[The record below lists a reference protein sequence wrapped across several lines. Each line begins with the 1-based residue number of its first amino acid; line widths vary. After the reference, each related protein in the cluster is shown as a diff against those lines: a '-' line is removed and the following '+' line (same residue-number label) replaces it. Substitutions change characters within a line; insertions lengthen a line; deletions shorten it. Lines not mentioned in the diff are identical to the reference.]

1 MLPWPATELMPQ
13 AQGAG
18 WLAGGEAAAWESR
31 EADTVA
37 TIVLNRGAA
46 PTPSRLRGRGVQYS
60 PQMKRKAAEMDDDD
74 GRDAEIAEEEE
85 PVEEGSDEDAP
96 GEVDE
101 EVVGSEADAEVAED
115 EDADEEE
122 NVGAVKTRVTRSR
135 PRRRRAQEEESEAE
149 AEASDGSSDD
159 ESSKSGTEED
169 WEAADDDDDDD
180 AGEGIDIATP
190 NASRCIFCGQDEE
203 HDPGEEFEEYLACSV
218 CGDNAHRHCA
228 REAASLVENEDA
240 TDWRCKD
247 CVENGLEADL
257 KNAPELLADR
267 RRSSAP
273 RMARDLLPSA
283 RGGIKPDAHS
293 VFNKLILDEDPMDGS
308 RSLRKRK
315 TPGAEDD
322 EPPRPAIRKRRRTN
336 DSEDPEHYHGEPDAN
351 DDYEHAIVSSPVGAV
366 EDEEPDSP
374 KSRTGRP
381 LRHLKQK
388 RRGAWIVARREEP
401 PKSVVVGIAVS
412 ASQWDQIEKHVQKK
426 QRRRERDRQRRLRN
440 SNRRTATAE
449 PEDIISTNAHF
460 PAVQTSIYTN
470 PFYAFPDRETDEA
483 KNKPYGGILTDAEA
497 ETARTYPLDAD
508 RLAFQAARDRAE
520 QAWKEKQAAL
530 NTEPPARTK
539 MPASQASKIKC
550 INFGQFEI
558 DTWHAAPYPEEYS
571 RNKHLYICEFCLKY
585 MSSDYVAWRHKLKC
599 SAKHPPGD
607 EIYRSKL
614 PNKTEA
620 EDGTVHT
627 TKETMLSFWEVDG
640 RKNPLYCQNL
650 CLLAKLFL
658 GSKTLYYDVEPFLF
672 YIMTENDEFG
682 CHFVGYFSKEKRGL
696 GPPPPPEPRD
706 GFDGHENGGGE
717 HSQQTNGGAAADGSE
732 KQEDYDPALSNPG
745 NNVSCI
751 LVLPVHMRRGFGRVL
766 IEFSYLLTKVE
777 GRTGSPEKP
786 LSDMGLVSYRS
797 YWRTVLCALLLRY
810 QDTPGAES
818 KISIAQIA
826 KETGMTPDDIISTLE
841 ALRFLVRD
849 PVTRRYA
856 LRLDYEYMREYVD
869 KHERKAKGF
878 RLDPTLLVWTPY
890 VMGKP
895 TSLFAMGEE
904 ARGEVQTVAPRPE
917 EEVAGALPDAP
928 EEAIREVAA
937 AQGGGEDSVETTE
950 KVDGEDEAQ
959 TNGISPDSKKKPSS
973 AGHSLTPQPFTTET
987 KSEDSPDRKSSTRR
1001 SPRKTPNGTRFATRS
1016 ASPSHH
1022 QPQQNGT
1029 TTASLH
1035 PDEPN
1040 ESNETPAAEEEEADE
1055 EEEIPPTR
1063 FEIFPP
1069 IPGLVSA
1076 ARRKPGRP
1084 PRGGS
1089 RRSITYSTP
1098 ATANR
1103 NRRRRST
1110 NTATRTRT
1118 STDRSPGTALR
1129 RTRSKLGEAALV
1141 MNASDDE
1148 AEEEEEE
1155 EEKVAVREA
1164 ADEDVAVEEE
1174 VDGDGV
1180 REVGGAREEEEEE
1193 DDGDA
1198 FDGHDED
1205 AEGSEEEE
1213 IKYD

>member
-1 MLPWPATELMPQ
+1 
-13 AQGAG
+13 
-18 WLAGGEAAAWESR
+18 
-31 EADTVA
+31 
-37 TIVLNRGAA
+37 
-46 PTPSRLRGRGVQYS
+46 
-60 PQMKRKAAEMDDDD
+60 MKRKAAEMDDDD
-74 GRDAEIAEEEE
+74 ERDAGVAEEEE

-101 EVVGSEADAEVAED
+101 EVVGSEADAAVAED

-122 NVGAVKTRVTRSR
+122 NVGAVKTRATRSR

-257 KNAPELLADR
+257 KNVPELLADR

-336 DSEDPEHYHGEPDAN
+336 DPEDPEHYDGEPDAN
-351 DDYEHAIVSSPVGAV
+351 DDHEHAIVSSPVGAV
-366 EDEEPDSP
+366 EDEEPGSP

-530 NTEPPARTK
+530 NAEPPARTK
-539 MPASQASKIKC
+539 IPASQASKIKC

-856 LRLDYEYMREYVD
+856 LRLDYEYMREYVE

-950 KVDGEDEAQ
+950 KVDGEDEPQ
-959 TNGISPDSKKKPSS
+959 TKCISPDSKKKPSS
-973 AGHSLTPQPFTTET
+973 GGHSLTPQPFTTET
-987 KSEDSPDRKSSTRR
+987 KPEDSPDGKSSIRR

-1022 QPQQNGT
+1022 QPRQNGT
-1029 TTASLH
+1029 TSASLH
-1035 PDEPN
+1035 PDESN
-1040 ESNETPAAEEEEADE
+1040 ESNETPAAEEEDE

-1141 MNASDDE
+1141 MNASDDDDDE
-1148 AEEEEEE
+1148 EGEEEEEE

-1180 REVGGAREEEEEE
+1180 REVGGREEEEEE
-1193 DDGDA
+1193 EDGDA

-1213 IKYD
+1213 EIKYD

>member
-1 MLPWPATELMPQ
+1 
-13 AQGAG
+13 G
-18 WLAGGEAAAWESR
+18 SKR
-31 EADTVA
+31 ADFG
-37 TIVLNRGAA
+37 I
-46 PTPSRLRGRGVQYS
+46 
-60 PQMKRKAAEMDDDD
+60 
-74 GRDAEIAEEEE
+74 
-85 PVEEGSDEDAP
+85 PV
-96 GEVDE
+96 
-101 EVVGSEADAEVAED
+101 
-115 EDADEEE
+115 
-122 NVGAVKTRVTRSR
+122 
-135 PRRRRAQEEESEAE
+135 
-149 AEASDGSSDD
+149 
-159 ESSKSGTEED
+159 
-169 WEAADDDDDDD
+169 
-180 AGEGIDIATP
+180 
-190 NASRCIFCGQDEE
+190 
-203 HDPGEEFEEYLACSV
+203 
-218 CGDNAHRHCA
+218 AHRHCA
-228 REAASLVENEDA
+228 REAASLVENEGTYSVRLASNKQTPFAKQTCCRILECEADNAFHIADA

-257 KNAPELLADR
+257 KNVPELLADR

-336 DSEDPEHYHGEPDAN
+336 DHEDPEQYDGEPDAN
-351 DDYEHAIVSSPVGAV
+351 EDHEQAVASSPVGAV
-366 EDEEPDSP
+366 EEEEPGSP

-388 RRGAWIVARREEP
+388 RRGAWIVSSRDEP
-401 PKSVVVGIAVS
+401 PKSIVVGIAVS

-614 PNKTEA
+614 PNKTEG

-706 GFDGHENGGGE
+706 GFDGHENGGAG
-717 HSQQTNGGAAADGSE
+717 HSEQTNGGAAADGGE

-810 QDTPGAES
+810 QDIPGAES
-818 KISIAQIA
+818 RISIAQIA

-849 PVTRRYA
+849 PVTKRYA
-856 LRLDYEYMREYVD
+856 LRLDYEYMREYVE

-928 EEAIREVAA
+928 EEAMREVAA
-937 AQGGGEDSVETTE
+937 AQGGGEESVETTE
-950 KVDGEDEAQ
+950 KLDGEDEAQ
-959 TNGISPDSKKKPSS
+959 TNGASPESKKKTSPG
-973 AGHSLTPQPFTTET
+973 GHSLTPQPFTTET
-987 KSEDSPDRKSSTRR
+987 KPEDSPDRKSSTRR

-1029 TTASLH
+1029 TNASLH
-1035 PDEPN
+1035 PDDPN
-1040 ESNETPAAEEEEADE
+1040 ESNETPAAEEVEE

-1076 ARRKPGRP
+1076 AKRKPGRP

-1089 RRSITYSTP
+1089 RRSITYGAP
-1098 ATANR
+1098 ATASR

-1110 NTATRTRT
+1110 NTTTRTRT
-1118 STDRSPGTALR
+1118 LTDRSPGTALR
-1129 RTRSKLGEAALV
+1129 RTRSKLGEAAMV
-1141 MNASDDE
+1141 MNASED
-1148 AEEEEEE
+1148 EEEEEE
-1155 EEKVAVREA
+1155 VEEEDEKVAVREA

-1180 REVGGAREEEEEE
+1180 QEMGFDGEEEEVE
-1193 DDGDA
+1193 
-1198 FDGHDED
+1198 GHDED